1 MSEDCPELKN
11 IKYKSMLL
19 AGPPAPETKENVT
32 SITKLMEREKEK
44 QLSNKLPWS
53 KLDTSA
59 KQSKLYA
66 FAEYFAKSN
75 GLVVSETKALKKI
88 LKDGLDR
95 KLLTKTGAVSYD
107 KTKELISNVPNLS
120 FNRQTRG
127 FILKDLSKRATTSR
141 SLAPKKPHKTRKADP
156 KSDSKQNKK
165 EKIDII

>member
-19 AGPPAPETKENVT
+19 AGPPAPETKVNVT
-32 SITKLMEREKEK
+32 SITELMEREKEK
-44 QLSNKLPWS
+44 QQSNKLPWS

-59 KQSKLYA
+59 KLSKLYG
-66 FAEYFAKSN
+66 FAEYFAKSS
-75 GLVVSETKALKKI
+75 GLAASETKALKKI

-95 KLLTKTGAVSYD
+95 KLLTRTGAVSYD

-127 FILKDLSKRATTSR
+127 FVLRDLNKRATTSR

-156 KSDSKQNKK
+156 KGDNKQNKK